1 MYISRAMFGHPNVS
15 PKIPYS
21 MPHHYL
27 VFTAAISFIKRRC
40 DIFWGVG
47 SNLSLSLG
55 AVMALN
61 QTSNLVS
68 NRFMTVFMRA
78 MSVVVRFL
86 ATSTGQ
92 LLSQQQLD
100 VATSHD
106 LSCRRTGETLAFTVD

>member
-1 MYISRAMFGHPNVS
+1 MHISRAMFGHPNVS

-27 VFTAAISFIKRRC
+27 VFTAAISLIKRRC
-40 DIFWGVG
+40 DFWGVG

-61 QTSNLVS
+61 QTSNLDS

-78 MSVVVRFL
+78 ISVVVRFFSNVDRPIAVA
-86 ATSTGQ
+86 ATT
-92 LLSQQQLD
+92 
-100 VATSHD
+100 
-106 LSCRRTGETLAFTVD
+106 